1 MRTTSAT
8 FLSALVVV
16 GVLLAAPAAGARVID
31 RDFGHDERDI
41 EPREGRDPDI
51 KSTMRKLAV
60 NDRRRVLTIAV
71 RFYERHPR
79 FDLHIRLDARGGPRV
94 DHIMSWR
101 SECAVWR
108 KGHRRDFVKGRY
120 HEVRG
125 RFICRVPARA
135 VHPSK
140 PIRWKL
146 RTVPPDFAPDFEIDY
161 APSDRGWYP

>member
-1 MRTTSAT
+1 MRTASTT
-8 FLSALVVV
+8 LLSALVVV
-16 GVLLAAPAAGARVID
+16 ATLVAVPAAGARVID
-31 RDFGHDERDI
+31 RDFGYDERDI

-60 NDRRRVLTIAV
+60 NDGRRVLTVAV
-71 RFYERHPR
+71 RFYERRPR
-79 FDLHIRLDARGGPRV
+79 FGMRIRLDARGGLRV
-94 DHIMSWR
+94 DHIMSWE

-120 HEVRG
+120 QKVNG
-125 RFICRVPARA
+125 RYICRVPARA

-140 PIRWKL
+140 AIRWKL